1 VERHLLR
8 LLARGEKGI
17 ASGQGHDLDSVHW
30 AAPVGVCRYFVYSKI
45 MILPTMML
53 NLLPHP
59 CTLTVSS
66 TQMGP
71 WPGEGAMSAV
81 NIPLIDPSVK
91 YLGVSKLRKLSA
103 SSLRETDNTF
113 VIQENDRPLAVLISF
128 EKFLLIQ
135 ERLMSVLNTIELVTN
150 EADLTGVK
158 AGLAAVTE
166 GRTRSLAD
174 IRADIKKRG

>member
-1 VERHLLR
+1 
-8 LLARGEKGI
+8 
-17 ASGQGHDLDSVHW
+17 
-30 AAPVGVCRYFVYSKI
+30 
-45 MILPTMML
+45 
-53 NLLPHP
+53 
-59 CTLTVSS
+59 
-66 TQMGP
+66 
-71 WPGEGAMSAV
+71 MSAV

-158 AGLAAVTE
+158 AGLAALTE